1 MGRLR
6 ARHARH
12 PGRPGTARTSVTVP
26 VPALDTRVPSSMS
39 RSRQG
44 TYTSESVEPVV
55 VTLVDV
61 EADLWS
67 VMDADGTVWLLPGYR
82 FIGNDGGW
90 YTVPAVTDEY
100 LIGVG

>member
-1 MGRLR
+1 M
-6 ARHARH
+6 
-12 PGRPGTARTSVTVP
+12 
-26 VPALDTRVPSSMS
+26 PALDTRVPSSIEPVEPTV
-39 RSRQG
+39 

-82 FIGNDGGW
+82 FIGDDGGW

-100 LIGVG
+100 LIVVG